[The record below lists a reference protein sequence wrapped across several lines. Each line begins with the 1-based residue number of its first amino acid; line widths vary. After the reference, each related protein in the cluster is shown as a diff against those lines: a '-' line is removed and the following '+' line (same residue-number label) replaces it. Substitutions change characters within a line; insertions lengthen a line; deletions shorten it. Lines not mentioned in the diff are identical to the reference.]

1 MTAEGKVYAH
11 APILD
16 EMSAQEN
23 VWAAMDLGPELGAL
37 FALQMDASSLTI
49 GTVVAN
55 MADANTVMSYTGV
68 YETAEL
74 MAAMCGDSKF
84 TTADGVSTLTF
95 GLDDLASL
103 ELTGA
108 QDMKDAFKQ
117 YEVTMEVDEQGGVT
131 ASCVM
136 ETAAQEGVPGV
147 KITMDAVQSAGKAE
161 VAMTVHVANVCEL
174 ELTAS
179 TSETVSTDAP
189 STEPPEGSVIINAD
203 APTPLPE

>member
-1 MTAEGKVYAH
+1 
-11 APILD
+11 
-16 EMSAQEN
+16 
-23 VWAAMDLGPELGAL
+23 
-37 FALQMDASSLTI
+37 
-49 GTVVAN
+49 
-55 MADANTVMSYTGV
+55 
-68 YETAEL
+68 
-74 MAAMCGDSKF
+74 
-84 TTADGVSTLTF
+84 
-95 GLDDLASL
+95 
-103 ELTGA
+103 
-108 QDMKDAFKQ
+108 MKDAFKQ

-161 VAMTVHVANVCEL
+161 VAMTVHVANVCEV

-189 STEPPEGSVIINAD
+189 STEPPEGSVIIDAD